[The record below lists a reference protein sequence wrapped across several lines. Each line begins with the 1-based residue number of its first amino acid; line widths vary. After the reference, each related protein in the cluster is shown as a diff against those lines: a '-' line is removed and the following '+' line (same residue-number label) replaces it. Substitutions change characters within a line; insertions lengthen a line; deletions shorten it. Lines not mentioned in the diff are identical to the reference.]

1 MAKHKLSYALPVAVM
16 AMGAFAAMPTAVMAT
31 ASNPTNISNYNDLI
45 ECVKTENAVCMLS
58 DKIIA
63 TDVLKVTAKGVTLNL
78 NKQELTTNGAE
89 ELDLIK
95 VDGGDLTITGEG
107 YMTSKRLVA
116 TVDNG
121 TLTIENGFLTSTG
134 YYSIYGLNGANIY
147 IKGGILKSGGYGA
160 VSSNNT
166 TGDMN
171 VYISGGKL
179 VNTDRASSIY
189 MPTQA
194 NLQISG
200 GEFYGSVVVR
210 MGKVDIS
217 GGKFYASGN
226 YDSPTGYLDYS
237 GSAWLPS
244 ALSLWVNAKDYTSEN
259 KRGTQ
264 LDVNITGGEF
274 ISEYASTE
282 YGAFGNSNDKFTNA
296 VAIYDAGTNPA
307 EQVQT
312 VNVTISDGVFK
323 AGQVDRIDRVP
334 FKVYSREDIT
344 GEKGTSSAAK
354 TISITGGTYSTK
366 PMAEYLPKGMEAEES
381 NGVYTIVPKEIDYQG
396 ETKGSDAAK
405 AEERGETAI
414 EGSVEFV
421 GNTEE
426 IDRNGYFIITD
437 HGTNGLTPKATSSDS
452 KLVAAFDLN
461 MYDRNDNIV
470 KVSDSEMKVKIAL
483 TEEQYN
489 ELKQYDS
496 VVAVYFDENGNETE
510 ERIAAE
516 LVADENSNYYVVF
529 TVTHFS
535 TYGIIGMNEET
546 ATATTP
552 ETGTMTAAGASA
564 ANAGILAVA
573 TAAVISAIVGIAAI
587 IRRK

>member
-16 AMGAFAAMPTAVMAT
+16 AMGAFAAMPTEVMAT
-31 ASNPTNISNYNDLI
+31 ASNPINISNYNDLI

-78 NKQELTTNGAE
+78 NKQELATNGAK
-89 ELDLIK
+89 ELNLIE

-121 TLTIENGFLTSTG
+121 TLTIENGFLTSTE

-244 ALSLWVNAKDYTSEN
+244 ALSLWVNAKGYTSEN
-259 KRGTQ
+259 ERGTQ

-282 YGAFGNSNDKFTNA
+282 YGTFGNNDNKFTNA
-296 VAIYDAGTNPA
+296 VAIYDAGTNST

-312 VNVTISDGVFK
+312 VNVAISDGIFK
-323 AGQVDRIDRVP
+323 AGQVDGTDRAP
-334 FKVYSREDIT
+334 FKVYSREDII
-344 GEKGTSSAAK
+344 GEKSTSDVAK
-354 TISITGGTYSTK
+354 TINMTGGTYSTELA
-366 PMAEYLPKGMEAEES
+366 AEYLPEGMEAEES
-381 NGVYTIVPKEIDYQG
+381 DGIYKIVSKKVDYKG
-396 ETKGSDAAK
+396 ATEGSDKSKAK
-405 AEERGETAI
+405 EGKTAI
-414 EGSVEFV
+414 DGSVEFI
-421 GNTEE
+421 GDAE
-426 IDRNGYFIITD
+426 IDRKGYFLITD
-437 HGTNGLTPKATSSDS
+437 HGTDGLVTEATSSDS

-496 VVAVYFDENGNETE
+496 VMAVYFDENGNETE

-516 LVADENSNYYVVF
+516 LVADENGNYYVVF

-564 ANAGILAVA
+564 ANAGILAAA

>member
-31 ASNPTNISNYNDLI
+31 ASNSTNISDYNDLV
-45 ECVKTENAVCMLS
+45 ECVKTENAVCILS
-58 DKIIA
+58 NKIIA

-78 NKQELTTNGAE
+78 NKQELTTNGVDK
-89 ELDLIK
+89 LNLIE

-116 TVDNG
+116 TVNKG
-121 TLTIENGFLTSTG
+121 TLTIENGFLTSTN
-134 YYSIYGLNGANIY
+134 YFSIYGLNGANIY

-179 VNTDRASSIY
+179 VNTSRASSIY

-226 YDSPTGYLDYS
+226 YDSPTGYLDHS

-244 ALSLWVNAKDYTSEN
+244 ALSLWANAKNYTSEN
-259 KRGTQ
+259 ERGTQ

-282 YGAFGNSNDKFTNA
+282 YGTFGNSNDKFTNA

-323 AGQVDRIDRVP
+323 AGQVDGTDRAP
-334 FKVYSREDIT
+334 FKVYSREDII
-344 GEKGTSSAAK
+344 GKKGTSDVAK
-354 TISITGGTYSTK
+354 TINMTGGTYSTELA
-366 PMAEYLPKGMEAEES
+366 AEYLSEDMEAEES
-381 NGVYTIVPKEIDYQG
+381 DGVYKIVSKTVDYKG
-396 ETKGSDAAK
+396 ETEGSDASKAK
-405 AEERGETAI
+405 EGETAI
-414 EGSVEFV
+414 DGSVEFI
-421 GNTEE
+421 GDAE
-426 IDRNGYFIITD
+426 IDRKGYFLITD
-437 HGTNGLTPKATSSDS
+437 HGTDGLVTEATSSDS

-516 LVADENSNYYVVF
+516 LVADENGNYYVVF

-564 ANAGILAVA
+564 TNAGILAAA

>member
-1 MAKHKLSYALPVAVM
+1 MAKHKLGYALPVAVM
-16 AMGAFAAMPTAVMAT
+16 AMGAFAAMPTEVMAT
-31 ASNPTNISNYNDLI
+31 ASNPINISNYNDLI

-78 NKQELTTNGAE
+78 NKQELATNGAK
-89 ELDLIK
+89 ELNLIE

-121 TLTIENGFLTSTG
+121 TLTIENGFLTSTE

-244 ALSLWVNAKDYTSEN
+244 ALSLWVNAKGYTSEN
-259 KRGTQ
+259 ERGTQ

-282 YGAFGNSNDKFTNA
+282 YGTFGNNDNKFTNA
-296 VAIYDAGTNPA
+296 VAIYDAGTNST

-312 VNVTISDGVFK
+312 VNVAISDGIFK
-323 AGQVDRIDRVP
+323 AGQVDGTDRAP
-334 FKVYSREDIT
+334 FKVYSREDII
-344 GEKGTSSAAK
+344 GEKSTSDVAK
-354 TISITGGTYSTK
+354 TINMTGGTYSTELA
-366 PMAEYLPKGMEAEES
+366 AEYLPEGMEAEES
-381 NGVYTIVPKEIDYQG
+381 DGIYKIVSKKVDYKG
-396 ETKGSDAAK
+396 ATEGSDKSKAK
-405 AEERGETAI
+405 EGKTAI
-414 EGSVEFV
+414 DGSVEFI
-421 GNTEE
+421 GDAE
-426 IDRNGYFIITD
+426 IDRKGYFLITD
-437 HGTNGLTPKATSSDS
+437 HGTDGLVTEATSSDS

-516 LVADENSNYYVVF
+516 LVADENGNYYVVF

-552 ETGTMTAAGASA
+552 ETGTVTAAGASA
-564 ANAGILAVA
+564 TNAGILAAA
-573 TAAVISAIVGIAAI
+573 TAAVISAIIGIAAI